1 MARQLQTDDYTFEV
15 KETELDDVTD
25 ADPSVVY
32 VLRELT
38 TKKWRE
44 LNKAHSRKVPNK
56 VTRRLE
62 DVVDAEAFADALV
75 DYVLV
80 DWRGIV
86 ERGGSPAPCTAE
98 NKQRLDGILKA
109 AIVGKA
115 GLTQIVQS
123 HEARD
128 SSFRPTEN
136 LG

>member
-1 MARQLQTDDYTFEV
+1 MPRQLQSDDYTFEV

-38 TKKWRE
+38 TRKWRE

-62 DVVDAEAFADALV
+62 DVVDPEVFADALV
-75 DYVLV
+75 DYVLI

-86 ERGGSPAPCTAE
+86 ERGGKPAPCTPE
-98 NKQRLDGILKA
+98 NKQRLDGIIKA
-109 AIVGKA
+109 ALVGRA
-115 GLTQIVQS
+115 GLSQIVTA
-123 HEARD
+123 EANRD
-128 SSFRPTEN
+128 NSFRTTEN
-136 LG
+136 MG